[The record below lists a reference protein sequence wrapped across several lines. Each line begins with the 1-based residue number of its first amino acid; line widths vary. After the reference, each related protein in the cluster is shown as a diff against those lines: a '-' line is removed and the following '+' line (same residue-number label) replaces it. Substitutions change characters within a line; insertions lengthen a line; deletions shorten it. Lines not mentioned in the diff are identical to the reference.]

1 MKFTVSSLTALLS
14 TFSSTDELSGCT
26 GITTYIRRILC
37 RNIAYRRPCYY
48 PSTSRGGRGR
58 GRGGGRSGAMLGL
71 VLGRRLDRAFQA
83 YALRRTSSPPACLRN
98 VVSRL
103 RACGLRVVQAQVAV
117 GDSSLGLR
125 TELDGL
131 CVDVRG
137 RAWVLEL
144 KNTQMSVREHR
155 FAYDLVSPGC
165 VKLLNGYDNS
175 ERERH
180 CLQTGFGMYA
190 FSKCF
195 SVPISEVR
203 GLVVV
208 NCSDGCVGYPV
219 DGSRYASQS
228 HFSRLGRSSCT
239 VDAC

>member
-1 MKFTVSSLTALLS
+1 MVKYTVSSLKAHLASLS
-14 TFSSTDELSGCT
+14 AAVQLSGCT
-26 GITTYIRRILC
+26 GITTYIRRVLC
-37 RNIAYRRPCYY
+37 RNVAYRRPCYY
-48 PSTSRGGRGR
+48 PASGNR
-58 GRGGGRSGAMLGL
+58 GRGGAMRGL

-83 YALRRTSSPPACLRN
+83 YALRRTSSPPVCLRG

-117 GDSSLGLR
+117 GDPSLRLR
-125 TELDGL
+125 TELDGV
-131 CVDVRG
+131 CVDARG

-144 KNTQMSVREHR
+144 KNTQMSVQAHR

-195 SVPISEVR
+195 SVPISDVR

-219 DGSRYASQS
+219 DGRRYASQS
-228 HFSRLGRSSCT
+228 HFSRFGRSAET
-239 VDAC
+239 VDVC